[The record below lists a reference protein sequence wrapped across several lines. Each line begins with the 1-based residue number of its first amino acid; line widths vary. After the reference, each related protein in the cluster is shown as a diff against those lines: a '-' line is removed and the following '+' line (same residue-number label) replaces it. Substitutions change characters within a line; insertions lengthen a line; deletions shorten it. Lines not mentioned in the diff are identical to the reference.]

1 MGRTLLCGELSVVL
15 CQRVAMSSVSE
26 VDAESLVRTHSPD
39 GAVAEADD
47 GHHPLRRMFS
57 ASVLGSLLG
66 TCVPCR
72 SYNTSHPQNVLL

>member
-1 MGRTLLCGELSVVL
+1 VGRTLLCGELSVVL

-39 GAVAEADD
+39 GAAAEADD

-57 ASVLGSLLG
+57 ASVLSSLLG
-66 TCVPCR
+66 TCH
-72 SYNTSHPQNVLL
+72 SYHTSHVQNVLV